1 MVSTTKIFWRSLMIT
16 LIIFS
21 AGLLLGLYLDNIRSN
36 EVYDELRNYELNTE
50 SYLVEQAFWD
60 AFDINDCSMA
70 EKRLNSIST
79 ELVELGY
86 YLNSYETKS
95 IFKDKEFEY
104 LAQRYFLLEIKGYI
118 LITELK
124 EECNLQN
131 DVILYFYNPDDDSSE
146 LQGYVLDHLV
156 KQSNGTLDVFS
167 INKDF
172 DDPAIKSLV
181 IYYNVTTSP
190 TLIINGKV
198 KEGYTNYSGIQKII
212 DENSS

>member
-1 MVSTTKIFWRSLMIT
+1 MIT
-16 LIIFS
+16 LVIFS

-60 AFDINDCSMA
+60 AFDINDCSIA
-70 EKRLNSIST
+70 EKRLNFISA

-95 IFKDKEFEY
+95 IFKDKEFKY

-118 LITELK
+118 LVNQLK
-124 EECNLQN
+124 EDCDLQN
-131 DVILYFYNPDDDSSE
+131 DVILYFYMPDDSTSE
-146 LQGYVLDHLV
+146 LQGYVLDNLV
-156 KQSNGTLDVFS
+156 QASNGTLDVFS

-190 TLIINGKV
+190 TLIINGKI
-198 KEGYTNYSGIQKII
+198 KEGYTNYPGIQEIL